1 MGANQWSLVRN
12 GAKAVLNTKTV
23 SELSEALPRRVKLTT
38 GLTLTR
44 ARLNHVRAGRR
55 SDTTRHP
62 TGWTSA
68 NRSLLLLSLL
78 WLLLLRLLSLLCR
91 VPSNQPNTP
100 PCRARKPSTT
110 YSAASTRRTS
120 ITATTCTTNAATTSP
135 TTWTTSA
142 ATTSTTTT
150 TNTATT
156 LSPPP
161 TSLAMFPH

>member
-23 SELSEALPRRVKLTT
+23 SELSEALPRR
-38 GLTLTR
+38 
-44 ARLNHVRAGRR
+44 
-55 SDTTRHP
+55 
-62 TGWTSA
+62 
-68 NRSLLLLSLL
+68 
-78 WLLLLRLLSLLCR
+78 
-91 VPSNQPNTP
+91 PNTP